1 MRNNNFTGNRVDT
14 GTLPRIGG
22 SRRDTETWKF
32 KIIDWFKREG
42 ITTNENKYS
51 YIITAVEDDIVRI
64 LMEKEKE
71 VNRALTLDEC
81 VKLIKKKYWRENLKE
96 DKLSQL
102 KKIIITPN
110 ENVCD
115 FNTRFLELYD
125 QLDFN
130 DKSYISVIDYE
141 NALRPRGRIYEMVAM
156 ADVDN
161 LEDACRLA
169 EKFESIINKS
179 RVGNE
184 IWGSYT
190 TNIKN
195 NYNGVINYGQIERSN
210 YKNNFSDKYN
220 KNASNIWIVN
230 NIRNHRNFRN
240 YPINI
245 VTQGIQNNN
254 LNKYTK
260 PRQNTYNYYRFSV
273 DNDNNSNL
281 NVSNDNNIS
290 YHYRNRKIL
299 KSNLKISSSNSSTNN
314 NKVNSNNDKNNSN
327 INNVNENIINNNS
340 INNIINNGIS
350 NLDTNNTNNNNNNNN
365 YNNDNDNNDDIY
377 NNKNNNYKNNTLN
390 NIVNVEQNKLYA
402 FKMDIFRKKNYKIGN
417 TNNGK
422 FETNSNIIITKEE
435 NKNSFAGNTDI
446 KKNQNNNMEI
456 NSIVTI
462 NIKTIDN
469 NENINI

>member
-1 MRNNNFTGNRVDT
+1 MRNSNSTGNRVDT

-22 SRRDTETWKF
+22 SRRDAETWKF

-42 ITTNENKYS
+42 ITTDENKFS
-51 YIITAVEDDIVRI
+51 YIITAVEDNIVRI

-220 KNASNIWIVN
+220 KNASIYGLEI
-230 NIRNHRNFRN
+230 ILE
-240 YPINI
+240 II
-245 VTQGIQNNN
+245 GI
-254 LNKYTK
+254 LG
-260 PRQNTYNYYRFSV
+260 
-273 DNDNNSNL
+273 
-281 NVSNDNNIS
+281 I
-290 YHYRNRKIL
+290 IL
-299 KSNLKISSSNSSTNN
+299 
-314 NKVNSNNDKNNSN
+314 
-327 INNVNENIINNNS
+327 
-340 INNIINNGIS
+340 
-350 NLDTNNTNNNNNNNN
+350 
-365 YNNDNDNNDDIY
+365 
-377 NNKNNNYKNNTLN
+377 
-390 NIVNVEQNKLYA
+390 
-402 FKMDIFRKKNYKIGN
+402 
-417 TNNGK
+417 
-422 FETNSNIIITKEE
+422 
-435 NKNSFAGNTDI
+435 
-446 KKNQNNNMEI
+446 
-456 NSIVTI
+456 
-462 NIKTIDN
+462 
-469 NENINI
+469 

>member
-1 MRNNNFTGNRVDT
+1 MRNNNFNCNRVDT

-22 SRRDTETWKF
+22 SRRDAEIWKF
-32 KIIDWFKREG
+32 KINDWFKREG
-42 ITTNENKYS
+42 ITTDENKFS
-51 YIITAVEDDIVRI
+51 YIITAVEDNIVRI

-141 NALRPRGRIYEMVAM
+141 YALRPRGRIYEMVVM

-195 NYNGVINYGQIERSN
+195 NYN
-210 YKNNFSDKYN
+210 
-220 KNASNIWIVN
+220 
-230 NIRNHRNFRN
+230 
-240 YPINI
+240 
-245 VTQGIQNNN
+245 
-254 LNKYTK
+254 
-260 PRQNTYNYYRFSV
+260 

-290 YHYRNRKIL
+290 NHYRNRKIL
-299 KSNLKISSSNSSTNN
+299 KSNFKISSSNSSTNN

-365 YNNDNDNNDDIY
+365 YNND
-377 NNKNNNYKNNTLN
+377 
-390 NIVNVEQNKLYA
+390 
-402 FKMDIFRKKNYKIGN
+402 
-417 TNNGK
+417 
-422 FETNSNIIITKEE
+422 
-435 NKNSFAGNTDI
+435 
-446 KKNQNNNMEI
+446 
-456 NSIVTI
+456 
-462 NIKTIDN
+462 
-469 NENINI
+469 